1 MAQRFGGRHS
11 PDGPKGTSGVAETRF
26 RDRPAHQVSTSARM
40 MFFAPIPLLLSGIG
54 EIMQGD
60 VPGMITE
67 LGAFAVFMLGAWLL
81 NDGLKAEQAY
91 NSRKIAKP
99 PAIPRK
105 LFAAVLTGIGI
116 AATIWFAANG
126 GMISGIA
133 AGVFAT
139 VVQLFAH
146 GFDPMK
152 RKGMEGASA
161 FESERVAKA
170 IEQAEGRLK
179 EISEAAD
186 LIGDRPLQTRVE
198 RICDSA
204 RAMFRQVEED
214 PRDLSRA
221 RKFLSVYLMGLRDA
235 TVKFA
240 ALYRK
245 NRSET
250 ARAEY
255 EALLGDLEKSFG
267 QHREELLLDDR
278 SELDVEI
285 EVLRERLKQEG
296 LGV

>member
-1 MAQRFGGRHS
+1 MAKRFGGRHS
-11 PDGPKGTSGVAETRF
+11 PDGPQGGSEVAETRF
-26 RDRPAHQVSTSARM
+26 RDRAAYQVSTSARM
-40 MFFAPIPLLLSGIG
+40 MFFAPLPLLLSGIG

-60 VPGMITE
+60 VPGMIIE

-99 PAIPRK
+99 PAVPRK
-105 LFAAVLTGIGI
+105 LFAAALTGIGI
-116 AATIWFAANG
+116 AATIWLAADG
-126 GMISGIA
+126 GMVSGIA
-133 AGVFAT
+133 AGGFAA

-152 RKGMEGASA
+152 RKGMEGPSS

-170 IEQAEGRLK
+170 IEQAEGRLR
-179 EISEAAD
+179 EVSEAAS
-186 LIGDRPLQTRVE
+186 LIGDRSLQTRVE
-198 RICDSA
+198 RLCDSA

-245 NRSET
+245 NRSQS
-250 ARAEY
+250 ARSEY
-255 EALLGDLEKSFG
+255 EALLGDLEKSFA